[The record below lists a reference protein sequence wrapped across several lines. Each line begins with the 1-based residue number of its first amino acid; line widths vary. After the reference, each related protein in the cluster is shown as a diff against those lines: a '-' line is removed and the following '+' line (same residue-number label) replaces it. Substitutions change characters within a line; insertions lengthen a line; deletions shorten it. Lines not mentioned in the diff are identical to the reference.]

1 MRSFFITLIF
11 FLAVDFSFGQSIPD
25 STNNEMRPRRDLVFT
40 RAEIMPE
47 YKFGLRALADSI
59 KKSLMQEGFEFSPA
73 RISVVLTVSKY
84 GDVTDV
90 QISANKKNSQADLIK
105 KSLEA
110 TTGMWIPAKQNEH
123 VVPCYKKLLLHFS
136 KNDLKIS
143 NYK

>member
-1 MRSFFITLIF
+1 MRSFFITLMIF
-11 FLAVDFSFGQSIPD
+11 LTADFSFGQSIPD
-25 STNNEMRPRRDLVFT
+25 SINNEMRPRRDLVFT

-47 YKFGLRALADSI
+47 YKFGLRALADYI
-59 KKSLMQEGFEFSPA
+59 KKSLLQEGFEFSPA
-73 RISVVLTVSKY
+73 KISVVLTVSKY

-90 QISANKKNSQADLIK
+90 QVSANKKNSQVDLIK

-143 NYK
+143 NDK